1 MYMTIMYLFFQFK
14 RFIKVIL
21 NSAEGRQVA
30 DTSSTKIPDAHTFS
44 DEFVYTWSRIVDDME
59 VILVGLL
66 ISEQHPEEYTS
77 LI

>member
-1 MYMTIMYLFFQFK
+1 MQ
-14 RFIKVIL
+14 KVGKW
-21 NSAEGRQVA
+21 S

>member
-1 MYMTIMYLFFQFK
+1 MQKIGK
-14 RFIKVIL
+14 W
-21 NSAEGRQVA
+21 S
-30 DTSSTKIPDAHTFS
+30 DTSSTKIPDVRIFS
-44 DEFVYTWSRIVDDME
+44 DEFVHTWSRIVDDME

>member
-1 MYMTIMYLFFQFK
+1 MQ
-14 RFIKVIL
+14 KVGKW
-21 NSAEGRQVA
+21 SE
-30 DTSSTKIPDAHTFS
+30 TSSTKIPDAHTFS
-44 DEFVYTWSRIVDDME
+44 DKFVYTWSMIVDDME